1 MCVRTFDLYVYAR
14 IISKGLA
21 GVLPRFQA
29 KHSENQS
36 KGYAIILSHM
46 HQVQFD
52 QANALS
58 FSATS
63 NSQSSLTFDPT
74 KSESAKSQAESL
86 SGYSA
91 VSITSALD
99 PSREYSR
106 PSTADGSTYTTNTAR
121 SMDIKSAGASQKT
134 LLRTLMSLDQSGWS
148 NASRT
153 PSVGSISRPATAH
166 GDKHQAAKFSATVE
180 KSQTEGP
187 RTLAQVEMH
196 LHLMRQRASNISRDY
211 SKLASLSS
219 MLTLQ
224 RQYNIT
230 VQNLESENNMIL
242 ALVDKIIHG
251 GSTQKVLAAIKQLK
265 PIMQMMQVP
274 LFERMPLAQF
284 SESDVDH
291 VKAEIQVIVDRL
303 SETSK
308 QKLYPSSFTPWNTDP
323 SETWVSDKASLL
335 IEVIDQQL
343 DTVGDEILGDVMRL
357 YDVNQKLTRVVSELA
372 AQTFILSSLDSC
384 RVCGLKGK
392 MMS

>member
-1 MCVRTFDLYVYAR
+1 M
-14 IISKGLA
+14 
-21 GVLPRFQA
+21 P
-29 KHSENQS
+29 
-36 KGYAIILSHM
+36 
-46 HQVQFD
+46 QVQFGK
-52 QANALS
+52 ANALS
-58 FSATS
+58 FSATG

-74 KSESAKSQAESL
+74 KSETARSQAESL

-121 SMDIKSAGASQKT
+121 SMDIKSAGASEKT

-180 KSQTEGP
+180 TSQTEGP

-219 MLTLQ
+219 LLTLR

-284 SESDVDH
+284 SESGVDH
-291 VKAEIQVIVDRL
+291 LKAEIQVIVDRL

-308 QKLYPSSFTPWNTDP
+308 EKLHPSSFIPWNTDP
-323 SETWVSDKASLL
+323 SDTWVSDKASLL
-335 IEVIDQQL
+335 IDVIDQQL

-357 YDVNQKLTRVVSELA
+357 YDINQKLTRLV
-372 AQTFILSSLDSC
+372 
-384 RVCGLKGK
+384 
-392 MMS
+392 